1 MLSLSLGLQAWP
13 FRDAQAET
21 AAAPPLRWTESI
33 GSPRPLAASAKT
45 REGDLASVCPDG
57 DVALRTVAAQLAAH
71 SVPADDAEAVAY
83 ALRAAGDPH
92 VWPKAFL
99 LEGKSIDI
107 ADAKSRLQSWLGTFR
122 QPARLRCGIVSERRG
137 DQEVVAA
144 VAVDAQADLASVP
157 VRARPSSWVDVDAK
171 VLVPASGAKV
181 IVLGPTGATRT
192 LLTSF
197 SEGRVKA
204 RANVDREGT
213 WLFQVLLDGV
223 NGPRPVLE
231 AYVFAGVDPP
241 SEKPQHPAP
250 GEEAGSGGDGA
261 TALARMMMLAR
272 RSESLPG
279 LVRDPALDRVARG
292 HADRMMRA
300 RRLGHDVGDGDPR
313 ERLDRAGISLAQV
326 GENVA
331 HAANVTLA
339 HRALWSSP
347 SHRDNLLQP
356 RFDRVGI
363 GVSTDP
369 DGSIWVTQLFA
380 TSAGDRLAPARS
392 R

>member
-1 MLSLSLGLQAWP
+1 M
-13 FRDAQAET
+13 
-21 AAAPPLRWTESI
+21 
-33 GSPRPLAASAKT
+33 
-45 REGDLASVCPDG
+45 
-57 DVALRTVAAQLAAH
+57 ALRTVAAQLAAH
-71 SVPADDAEAVAY
+71 AVAADDVEAVTY

-99 LEGKSIDI
+99 LEGKSIDFVE
-107 ADAKSRLQSWLGTFR
+107 AKKRLQAWLGTFR
-122 QPARLRCGIVSERRG
+122 QPVRLRCGIVAERQG
-137 DQEVVAA
+137 DREVVAA
-144 VAVDAQADLASVP
+144 VAVDAQADLAQVP
-157 VRARPSSWVDVDAK
+157 VRARPSSWVEVDAK
-171 VLVPASGAKV
+171 VLAPASGAKV

-213 WLFQVLLDGV
+213 WLFQVLLDGA

-231 AYVFAGVDPP
+231 AYVFAGVEPP
-241 SEKPQHPAP
+241 VEKPHAPAP
-250 GEEAGSGGDGA
+250 GEEAGGGGDPA

-279 LVRDPALDRVARG
+279 LVRDPALDRVARS
-292 HADRMMRA
+292 HAERMMRV

-313 ERLDRAGISLAQV
+313 ERLDRAGITLAQV

-363 GVSTDP
+363 GVTADP
-369 DGSIWVTQLFA
+369 DGTIWVAELFA
-380 TSAGDRLAPARS
+380 TSSADRPAAS
-392 R
+392 RAR